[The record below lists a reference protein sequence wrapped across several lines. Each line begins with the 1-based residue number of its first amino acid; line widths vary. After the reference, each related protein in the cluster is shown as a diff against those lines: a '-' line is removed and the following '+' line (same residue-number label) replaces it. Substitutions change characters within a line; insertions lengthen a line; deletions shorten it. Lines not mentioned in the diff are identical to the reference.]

1 MCTLIGDC
9 HQGIAGRMN
18 KDTDEFEAFTFVPQ
32 QLPPPT
38 LDDFRLVHRAYRA
51 AFGRNPNLL
60 RPRRFTEKIQ
70 WRKLFD
76 LNPLY
81 AVLSDKIAVRNF
93 VASRVGDEWLP
104 PLLWIGDTVTEIP
117 FDSIKAPYILKC
129 NHGSGLNV
137 VVTDSARLDREKAQE
152 VLRSGLA
159 ASFGRASREPG
170 YVPIQPRLL
179 AEQLML
185 ERDGTPP
192 LEHKIFVFDGRA
204 RVIWSI
210 FVDQDRA
217 RFDAVYSRDWRPLH
231 WSALNQPYKGILA
244 RPQQL
249 EKFIELA
256 ERLGAGLD
264 HVRVDFYEWN
274 GQPMVGELTLYNL
287 SGLYRFYPDE
297 ADFILGSWWKLRHPL
312 RRALASTLYNR
323 ALFRRALPQKS
334 LTTS

>member
-1 MCTLIGDC
+1 MLRTLLRPAVRFCFALRQSLLERYRLWRASRRLKINSRQLQVAQDVD
-9 HQGIAGRMN
+9 R
-18 KDTDEFEAFTFVPQ
+18 DVRRVFELVTTQ

-38 LDDFRLVHRAYRA
+38 FDDFRLVHRAYRA

-60 RPRRFTEKIQ
+60 RPRRFTEKMQ

-137 VVTDSARLDREKAQE
+137 VVADSATIDREKAQE

-159 ASFGRASREPG
+159 ASFGSASREPG
-170 YVPIQPRLL
+170 YVPIKPRLL

-204 RVIWSI
+204 QVIWSI
-210 FVDQDRA
+210 VVDQDRA

-231 WSALNQPYKGILA
+231 WSALNRPYKGILA

-256 ERLGAGLD
+256 EQLGAGPITCGSFLR
-264 HVRVDFYEWN
+264 VERAAQGRRVD
-274 GQPMVGELTLYNL
+274 
-287 SGLYRFYPDE
+287 
-297 ADFILGSWWKLRHPL
+297 PL
-312 RRALASTLYNR
+312 
-323 ALFRRALPQKS
+323 
-334 LTTS
+334 